1 MQEIWGHGVSLRLQG
16 PVAVITIAN
25 PPYNHVSSAMMAA
38 LADCLAAVDAES
50 QARVTL
56 LTAAGK
62 NFCAGADFTGGGR
75 SAVDDM
81 AQASRLYGEAA
92 RIIRLRKPIVAAVQ
106 GAAIGAGLG
115 LAMLCDFRI
124 ASTEARF
131 AANFVKLSFHPG
143 LGLTY
148 SLPRVVGAQKASLML
163 LTGRRLKPEEALHWG
178 LVDGLTE
185 PQALF
190 DHGLCIAREIAA
202 NGPLGVDATRQT
214 MRIDL
219 LASFDESIATEL
231 AAQKLLRMT
240 DDFEEGV
247 RAVAGRRDG
256 NFTGR

>member
-1 MQEIWGHGVSLRLQG
+1 MQEIWEHGVSLRLEA
-16 PVAVITIAN
+16 PVAVITIDN
-25 PPYNHVSSAMMAA
+25 PPHNHVSPAMMAA

-56 LTAAGK
+56 LTSAGK
-62 NFCAGADFTGGGR
+62 SFCAGADFKG
-75 SAVDDM
+75 SARFADDDM

-115 LAMLCDFRI
+115 LALLCDFRI

-143 LGLTY
+143 LGITH
-148 SLPRVVGAQKASLML
+148 SLPRAVGAQRASLML
-163 LTGRRLKPEEALHWG
+163 LTGRRLKPDEALQWG
-178 LVDGLTE
+178 LIDGLAE
-185 PQALF
+185 PDALF
-190 DHGLCIAREIAA
+190 DHGLAVAREIAG
-202 NGPLGVDATRQT
+202 NGPLGVTATRQT
-214 MRIDL
+214 IRADL
-219 LASFDESIATEL
+219 VADFEGSIATEL
-231 AAQKLLRMT
+231 AAQRLLRVS

-247 RAVAGRRDG
+247 RAVAERRDG